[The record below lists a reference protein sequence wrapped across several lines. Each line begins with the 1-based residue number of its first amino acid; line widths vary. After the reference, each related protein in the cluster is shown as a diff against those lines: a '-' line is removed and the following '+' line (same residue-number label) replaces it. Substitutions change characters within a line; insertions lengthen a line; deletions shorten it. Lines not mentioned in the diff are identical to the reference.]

1 MSSSNFHQIHRV
13 VKLKQVLNWDEG
25 EGKDEGEDKL
35 VIQIRLHVRS
45 IALQIPDQLTILK
58 NHCMC

>member
-1 MSSSNFHQIHRV
+1 MSSSNFHQKHRA

-35 VIQIRLHVRS
+35 IIQIILHVRS
-45 IALQIPDQLTILK
+45 IVLQVPDQLTI
-58 NHCMC
+58 